1 MATITGSA
9 FITGGGNGIGRSSA
23 FALAKAG
30 ARALL
35 ISDIDLEAAEE
46 TAAKALQLA
55 TNPEIQ
61 VKTFQLDVS
70 IEGDVKKAVAYTVEE
85 FGRIDYCVH
94 SAGAS
99 QLIFLISKRML
110 TESSGKIS
118 ASTFNPV
125 SAADFGDF
133 KRVLEVNVVG
143 TFLILSTVSAAMKSQ
158 EPRINDNNLPG
169 RGSSRGSIVTLGS
182 LASVLTLPGMVQYNT
197 AKHGVS
203 GMTIDNI
210 ADGIRVN
217 CVCPAWTA
225 TPMVDKANKMFP
237 GLEQSMIQQL
247 PMGRLALPEE
257 IADVVTFLCSP
268 QASYITGC
276 TLVVDG
282 GMGKRRDNPTYNEDV
297 MATNVK

>member
-1 MATITGSA
+1 MATITGNA
-9 FITGGGNGIGRSSA
+9 FITGGGEESDSYVRTVVTKLTCPGNGIGRSSA

-35 ISDIDLEAAEE
+35 ISDIDLKAAEE

-61 VKTFQLDVS
+61 VKTFELDVT
-70 IEGDVKKAVAYTVEE
+70 IEEDVKKAVAYTVET

-94 SAGAS
+94 SAGIAS
-99 QLIFLISKRML
+99 
-110 TESSGKIS
+110 
-118 ASTFNPV
+118 STFNPV
-125 SAADFGDF
+125 SAADYNDF
-133 KRVLEVNVVG
+133 KRVLEVNVAG

-158 EPRINDNNLPG
+158 ELRTNDSSLPG

-182 LASVLTLPGMVQYNT
+182 LASVLTLPNMIPYNT

-203 GMTIDNI
+203 GMSKTAAIDNI

-225 TPMVDKANKMFP
+225 TPMIEKANAMFP
-237 GLEQSMIQQL
+237 GLEQSMLQQL

-257 IADVVTFLCSP
+257 IADVITFLCSP
-268 QASYITGC
+268 QASYVTGC
-276 TLVVDG
+276 TLIVDG
-282 GMGKRRDNPTYNEDV
+282 GMGLGSRT
-297 MATNVK
+297 